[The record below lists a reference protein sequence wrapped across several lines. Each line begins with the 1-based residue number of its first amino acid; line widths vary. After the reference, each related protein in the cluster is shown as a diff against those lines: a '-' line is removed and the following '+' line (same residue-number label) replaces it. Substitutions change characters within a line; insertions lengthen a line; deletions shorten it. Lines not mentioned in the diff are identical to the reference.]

1 MTVYGKKGSMYN
13 QDVLG
18 KDPSLI
24 LFPIYVTY
32 VKITL
37 DSRKTI
43 IIFFEHYANA
53 GNFHN

>member
-1 MTVYGKKGSMYN
+1 MAKKGSMYN
-13 QDVLG
+13 QDVLS

-32 VKITL
+32 F
-37 DSRKTI
+37 SRKTI

-53 GNFHN
+53 GKFHN